1 VCESSDKACL
11 GSGVRGDWSI
21 RHAEGDYD
29 GVYHRWP
36 VMPGPDTYIHAAFP
50 LSPKP
55 PVPAPIYVIYT
66 HTRLLFSFF
75 KRTAQK
81 KERQKRKYNT
91 CFELSFTAYFGET
104 D

>member
-1 VCESSDKACL
+1 VH
-11 GSGVRGDWSI
+11 GDWSI

-36 VMPGPDTYIHAAFP
+36 VMPDPDTYMYSAFP

-81 KERQKRKYNT
+81 KNEKKEYT
-91 CFELSFTAYFGET
+91 ALFFELSFTAYFGET